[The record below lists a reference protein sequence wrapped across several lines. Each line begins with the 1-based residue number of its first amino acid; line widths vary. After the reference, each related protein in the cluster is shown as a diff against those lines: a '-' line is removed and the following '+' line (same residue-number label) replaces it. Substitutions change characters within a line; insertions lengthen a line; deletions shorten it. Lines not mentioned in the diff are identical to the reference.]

1 MMPYRIIILLYY
13 MKGERMAKLGRPYKY
28 HEDEVR
34 PVTIS
39 LRIPPDLA
47 EELKAYAAQH
57 RQSITDVVMDGIRMR
72 LDTPADPRDLILSD
86 DNTVIPEVQE
96 MIRAAVQAEVGRV
109 SAFSQPHSHTP
120 RGTPPEAAAEPA
132 PALSS
137 DDNTVLQETEGTAPA
152 DAPEAVAAQIDQHIS
167 RLEDR
172 IHEMQSRNG
181 ESTDTVPDIAH
192 DDNTVLQENAVAL
205 KQCKNGHAPY
215 PGSKSEC
222 PTCVRER
229 KQR

>member
-137 DDNTVLQETEGTAPA
+137 DDNTVLQE
-152 DAPEAVAAQIDQHIS
+152 
-167 RLEDR
+167 
-172 IHEMQSRNG
+172 
-181 ESTDTVPDIAH
+181 
-192 DDNTVLQENAVAL
+192 NAVAL

-229 KQR
+229 KQRSRKAKRQPQPA